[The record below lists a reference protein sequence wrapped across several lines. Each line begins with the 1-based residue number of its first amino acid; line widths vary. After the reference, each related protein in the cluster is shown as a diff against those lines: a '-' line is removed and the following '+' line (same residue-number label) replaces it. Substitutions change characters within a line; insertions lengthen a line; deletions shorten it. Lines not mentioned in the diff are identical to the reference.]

1 MINEYFNIRDI
12 CRKGMLKYLSKAI
25 SILPEIP
32 NPLILDVGCG
42 TGIPTIALAE
52 KYNSQIIAIDID
64 KDSIDMLNKKIDEL
78 NLRDKITAINKSLF
92 DVGFK
97 NEKFDLIIA
106 EGFINTV
113 GFEKGFLKLKTLVK
127 GNGFLVIHDD
137 HRNYEKKINFIENND
152 CDVVKYSRLD
162 EKVWWND
169 YYKCLENVI
178 QSTSNEEILKYFK
191 SDIDEIKSYKQE
203 PSRFNSMYY
212 IVKKRN
218 E

>member
-1 MINEYFNIRDI
+1 MVYKVLIGSRSFG
-12 CRKGMLKYLSKAI
+12 KFTPSGLK
-25 SILPEIP
+25 IL
-32 NPLILDVGCG
+32 
-42 TGIPTIALAE
+42 
-52 KYNSQIIAIDID
+52 
-64 KDSIDMLNKKIDEL
+64 
-78 NLRDKITAINKSLF
+78 
-92 DVGFK
+92 
-97 NEKFDLIIA
+97 
-106 EGFINTV
+106 
-113 GFEKGFLKLKTLVK
+113 
-127 GNGFLVIHDD
+127 
-137 HRNYEKKINFIENND
+137 ENND